1 MKLLIFTLYLIQA
14 IIYGFFYSIP
24 LTYKEVPNY
33 QVLTIF
39 AAASIPYSF
48 KFVIGISN
56 KI

>member
-1 MKLLIFTLYLIQA
+1 MKLMIFTLYLIQS
-14 IIYGFFYSIP
+14 IFYGFYNSIP

-33 QVLTIF
+33 HVLTIF

-48 KFVIGISN
+48 KFIIGISN